1 MPPQNP
7 QPPSAPQPI
16 PPTTNTPPSSPTGSA
31 TGLNPAPTAPTVP
44 KPPNKKLIIGV
55 VVSFVIGLLIIGVG
69 YIFFRPGGIIE
80 QQREAAKPKPQYER
94 LATAYDAWRDRGVTD
109 FASESRDATVEAVRE
124 LTREFSFRD
133 LAITNDSVKQLFIL
147 SAAQEYAAR
156 RVDASVTRMK
166 IYTVMQ
172 DDLVSV
178 PNGITDENAS
188 MPEADQAKTIYDKYQ
203 DPELTSRVKSTIA
216 ARGLEAKARAALK
229 LESGQTNSFDVYAMK
244 FDVKSKDEESFKKDM
259 LFTGVIPPLWV
270 QTYPNTRFMAF
281 TKAFASEF
289 VLSSSAITEAYFIH
303 EYSHTQRP
311 LSRGDLGLLL
321 EERKAEEVSGNK
333 GAYFD
338 VKQFFIYLNV
348 ATGYDA
354 LTAIQANPSNPEA
367 LYADLYK
374 NLGVELADS
383 VVASFPVSYTTD
395 AATPIKTISARHN
408 LEATLQLAL
417 TQAKERD
424 PDGLR
429 KRIAERGDRL
439 IAVFGSRQKALD
451 DLANNV
457 AAKYQMKTMAE
468 EMRRYLIGAQ

>member
-7 QPPSAPQPI
+7 QPPIAPQPT
-16 PPTTNTPPSSPTGSA
+16 PPAANTPPSSPIGNA
-31 TGLNPAPTAPTVP
+31 TGLNPVPAAPPPP
-44 KPPNKKLIIGV
+44 KKSRKNLIIGLV
-55 VVSFVIGLLIIGVG
+55 ISFVIGLLLIGVG
-69 YIFFRPGGIIE
+69 YIFFRPGGIVE

-94 LATAYDAWRDRGVTD
+94 FATAYDSWRDQGVSD
-109 FASESRDATVEAVRE
+109 FTSENRDATVEAVRE
-124 LTREFSFRD
+124 LTRDFSFRD
-133 LAITNDSVKQLFIL
+133 LEITNDTVKQLFIL
-147 SAAQEYAAR
+147 GAAQEYAAR
-156 RVDASVTRMK
+156 RVDASVSRMK
-166 IYTVMQ
+166 IYAVLQ

-178 PNGITDENAS
+178 PNGITDENAT

-203 DPELTSRVKSTIA
+203 DAELTSRVKSTIA
-216 ARGLEAKARAALK
+216 ARGLEAKARQALK

-244 FDVKSKDEESFKKDM
+244 FDVKSKDEEAFKKDM
-259 LFTGVIPPLWV
+259 LFTGSIPPLWV
-270 QTYPNTRFMAF
+270 QTYPNARYMAF

-289 VLSSSAITEAYFIH
+289 VLSSNAITEAYFIH

-311 LSRGDLGLLL
+311 LSRGNLGLLV

-354 LTAIQANPSNPEA
+354 LTAIQANPSKPEA
-367 LYADLYK
+367 LYADMYK
-374 NLGVELADS
+374 NLGTELADS
-383 VVASFPVSYTTD
+383 VIASFPVAYTTD
-395 AATPIKTISARHN
+395 AATPITTIAARHN
-408 LEATLQLAL
+408 LETTLQLAL

-457 AAKYQMKTMAE
+457 ATKYQMKTMAE

>member
-7 QPPSAPQPI
+7 QPSITPQPI
-16 PPTTNTPPSSPTGSA
+16 TSSPNTPPTSPIGDAS
-31 TGLNPAPTAPTVP
+31 GLQPAQTPPP
-44 KPPNKKLIIGV
+44 KKSHKKLIIGLLV
-55 VVSFVIGLLIIGVG
+55 AAVIALVIFGVG
-69 YIFFRPGGIIE
+69 YIFLRPGGIIE

-94 LATAYDAWRDRGVTD
+94 FAAAYDSWRDQGVAGFTT
-109 FASESRDATVEAVRE
+109 ENRDATVAAVRE
-124 LTREFSFRD
+124 LTRDFSFRN
-133 LAITNDSVKQLFIL
+133 LEITNDAVKQLFIL

-156 RVDASVTRMK
+156 RVDASVSRMK
-166 IYTVMQ
+166 IYTVLQ

-178 PNGITDENAS
+178 PSGITDENAT
-188 MPEADQAKTIYDKYQ
+188 MPEAEQAKTIYDKYQ
-203 DPELTSRVKSTIA
+203 DPALTARVKSTIA
-216 ARGLEAKARAALK
+216 ARGLEAKARQALK
-229 LESGQTNSFDVYAMK
+229 LESSQTNNFDVYAMK
-244 FDVKSKDEESFKKDM
+244 FDVKSKDEEAFKKDM
-259 LFTGVIPPLWV
+259 LFTGSIPPLWV
-270 QTYPNTRFMAF
+270 QTYPSTRFMAF

-289 VLSSSAITEAYFIH
+289 VLSSTAITEAYFIH

-348 ATGYDA
+348 ATGYDV

-383 VVASFPVSYTTD
+383 VIASFPVNYTVD
-395 AATPIKTISARHN
+395 AATPITTITARHS
-408 LEATLQLAL
+408 LETTLQLAL
-417 TQAKERD
+417 MQAKERD

-439 IAVFGSRQKALD
+439 IAIFGSRQKALD

-457 AAKYQMKTMAE
+457 ATKYQMKTMAE